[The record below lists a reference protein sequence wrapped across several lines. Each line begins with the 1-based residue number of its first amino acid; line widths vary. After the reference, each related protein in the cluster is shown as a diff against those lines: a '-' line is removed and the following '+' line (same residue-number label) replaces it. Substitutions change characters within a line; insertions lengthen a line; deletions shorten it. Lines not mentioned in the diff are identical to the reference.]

1 MRLVDPGQD
10 APGGSNSPELRGLLV
25 LSGTARRQRK
35 RLFSLSELLV
45 GSNTDQSFF
54 FFFVAYCY
62 LEFIWLCFFFKIL
75 IEV

>member
-54 FFFVAYCY
+54 FFFCSLLLLRIY
-62 LEFIWLCFFFKIL
+62 LALFLF
-75 IEV
+75 

>member
-54 FFFVAYCY
+54 FF
-62 LEFIWLCFFFKIL
+62 L
-75 IEV
+75 

>member
-54 FFFVAYCY
+54 FFFCSFLLLIIY
-62 LEFIWLCFFFKIL
+62 LASFLF
-75 IEV
+75 